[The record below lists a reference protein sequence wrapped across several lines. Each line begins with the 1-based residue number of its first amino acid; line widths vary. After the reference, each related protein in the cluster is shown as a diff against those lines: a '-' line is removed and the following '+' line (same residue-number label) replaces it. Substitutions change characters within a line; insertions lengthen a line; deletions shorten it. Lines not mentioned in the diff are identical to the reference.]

1 MNRYFKLVHLELS
14 RFMKIYLVLIAITIV
29 SQIAGVIVRSRSYM
43 NQANDAIYGDLM
55 SMEQFL
61 EQQNGALSMAHMM
74 QSIWFQGPVALCI
87 AALLFYC
94 FFIWYRDWFGKNTFI
109 YRLLMLPTARLNVF
123 FAKATSIFLM
133 VLGLVSL
140 QLLLFPIQSTI
151 LKWLVPVDFRTD
163 LAIREIINSNIA
175 YGNYMQI
182 LVPESFIQFMINYGI
197 GFMAVFVL
205 FTAIL
210 FERSFRWKGVLL
222 GSVYSLVAIA
232 VFLLPILLEGF
243 FQIHYFYP
251 VELLIIEVFLGII
264 VTTISIC
271 MSRYLLNKKITV

>member
-1 MNRYFKLVHLELS
+1 MNRYLKLVNFELA

-29 SQIAGVIVRSRSYM
+29 SQITGVIVKSRSYLSD
-43 NQANDAIYGDLM
+43 ANEAIYEDLM
-55 SMEQFL
+55 PMEQFL
-61 EQQNGALSMAHMM
+61 EQTGPLSMVQIN
-74 QSIWFQGPVALCI
+74 QSIWSVGPIALCI
-87 AALLFYC
+87 IALLFYC
-94 FFIWYRDWFGKNTFI
+94 FFIWYRDWLGKNTFI

-123 FAKATSIFLM
+123 LAKATAIFLM

-140 QLLLFPIQSTI
+140 QLILLPVESTI
-151 LKWLVPVDFRTD
+151 LKWTVPLDFRID
-163 LAIREIINSNIA
+163 MAVGEIINNSV
-175 YGNYMQI
+175 YGVFQLLI
-182 LVPESFIQFMINYGI
+182 PQSFIQFVINYGI
-197 GFMAVFVL
+197 GFMAVFIL

-232 VFLLPILLEGF
+232 VFLLPILLQGF
-243 FQIHYFYP
+243 FQLNYLYP
-251 VELLIIEVFLGII
+251 VELLIIEVFLGIL